1 MFPLAVTD
9 DRKLSR
15 ETSDRKSGTHN
26 PLLPD
31 SVRITSK
38 ASYNGALV
46 IADFWKF
53 AHGPSVWP
61 AFWGEFI
68 AFVY

>member
-1 MFPLAVTD
+1 MGRLPGNQEL
-9 DRKLSR
+9 
-15 ETSDRKSGTHN
+15 GTHH
-26 PLLPD
+26 LLLSD

-61 AFWGEFI
+61 AFWGEFVDLVI
-68 AFVY
+68 